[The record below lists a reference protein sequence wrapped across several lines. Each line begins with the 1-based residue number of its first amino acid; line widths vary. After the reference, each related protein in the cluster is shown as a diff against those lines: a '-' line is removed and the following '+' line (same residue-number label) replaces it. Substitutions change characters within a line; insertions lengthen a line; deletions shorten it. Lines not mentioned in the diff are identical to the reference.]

1 MAHESEVDERL
12 EPTEEFRELQRSFI
26 EYLLHVG
33 NLSPNT
39 ARAYE
44 GDLEA
49 YGAWLRRRELS
60 PLTVT
65 HRQLRGFLG
74 ELSRADYSTR
84 TVNRR
89 LSAVRTFSRWLER
102 QGLTQGAAA
111 DAVSSPKI
119 ARTLPHTIS
128 NDDVTRL
135 LKACKADESAAG
147 VRDAT
152 LIELL
157 FATGARISELAQL
170 KVDGIDFGQSQVK
183 LFGKGSK
190 ERIVPLYQGMLNR
203 LAGYVS
209 GARSEL
215 AAAAKG
221 ERTDALFVST
231 RGNAMSAAG
240 LRDAFEKRVRQAG
253 LGPGIT
259 PHAMRHTYATE
270 LLAGGAD
277 LRSVQEL
284 LGHASLSTTQI
295 YTHVSI
301 DRLKDAARQAH
312 PRAE

>member
-259 PHAMRHTYATE
+259 PHA
-270 LLAGGAD
+270 
-277 LRSVQEL
+277 L
-284 LGHASLSTTQI
+284 LGQRRRAQRDAPHLCHRASG
-295 YTHVSI
+295 
-301 DRLKDAARQAH
+301 RRGGPA
-312 PRAE
+312 

>member
-119 ARTLPHTIS
+119 ARPLPHTIS